1 MGLFSG
7 MLGLSSEVDEKRVE
21 AELEK
26 LLAPNETVELA
37 YQLVRDLTV
46 LTNRRIILV
55 DKQGI
60 TGKRIEYVSIPYK
73 SIVKFTIE
81 TVGHFGHPVVFLAD
95 NPGVMAGTRAEREG
109 ILKWSGK
116 MFRASRR
123 IQAPK
128 IHVTL
133 RKAFGFGM
141 VTMAGTPFDHQTI
154 SYSLPGVNLASMP
167 ATSGGKAAKLKMFFT
182 KADWPKARGG
192 YRLVS

>member
-1 MGLFSG
+1 MGLFAG

-60 TGKRIEYVSIPYK
+60 TGKRIEYVSIPYR

-81 TVGHFGHPVVFLAD
+81 TVGHFDIDAD
-95 NPGVMAGTRAEREG
+95 
-109 ILKWSGK
+109 
-116 MFRASRR
+116 
-123 IQAPK
+123 
-128 IHVTL
+128 VTL
-133 RKAFGFGM
+133 YLS
-141 VTMAGTPFDHQTI
+141 DH
-154 SYSLPGVNLASMP
+154 LDPVKLELRR
-167 ATSGGKAAKLKMFFT
+167 SG
-182 KADWPKARGG
+182 D
-192 YRLVS
+192 VSDMMKIIANHVC

>member
-37 YQLVRDLTV
+37 YQLAYQLVRDLTV

-60 TGKRIEYVSIPYK
+60 TGKRIEYVSIPYR

-81 TVGHFGHPVVFLAD
+81 TVGHFDIDAD
-95 NPGVMAGTRAEREG
+95 
-109 ILKWSGK
+109 
-116 MFRASRR
+116 
-123 IQAPK
+123 
-128 IHVTL
+128 VTL
-133 RKAFGFGM
+133 YLS
-141 VTMAGTPFDHQTI
+141 DH
-154 SYSLPGVNLASMP
+154 LDPVKLELRR
-167 ATSGGKAAKLKMFFT
+167 SG
-182 KADWPKARGG
+182 D
-192 YRLVS
+192 VSDMMKIIANHVC